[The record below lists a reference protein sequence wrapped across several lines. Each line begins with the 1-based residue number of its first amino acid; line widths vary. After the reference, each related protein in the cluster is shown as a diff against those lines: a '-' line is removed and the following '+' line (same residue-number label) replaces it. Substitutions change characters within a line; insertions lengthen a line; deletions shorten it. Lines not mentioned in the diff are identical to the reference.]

1 MTDPRRFSRATL
13 ILIVAAFVVYLV
25 GNADVPLWDRD
36 EPRYAQCSRQMLESG
51 DWVLPRYLG
60 DLRLAKPPLI
70 YWLQASSMTAF
81 GVNEFAARL
90 PSAIAMALTL
100 TLLAVAVRK
109 GLSAEHAFWS
119 VLVMAASVMTV
130 VSAKACLTDSVLL
143 LFITI
148 AQLCLYLIWR
158 GRGTW
163 PVFCI
168 LGLAIGLTLMTKG
181 PVGLGIHA
189 MTFVG
194 YGLLT
199 WSLRW
204 KKKSAELEGR
214 TEERTPSTTLDYAR
228 STVATADALVVS
240 KAPASRILLKVMTAI
255 VLVVAVCLPWV
266 ILVEQ
271 RWAALPADVRAEAA
285 RGSERKRAADPDAP
299 RSTGEHGYIWTV
311 IEKEVIH
318 RSKVGQEGHSGPPGY
333 YLAAIWGIFL
343 PWSLLLP
350 ATIVL
355 AWKRR
360 HLVHVRFALGA
371 VLGPWLM
378 FEIVQTKLPHYLLPC
393 FVPLA
398 ILTADAIVQCLRHG
412 VAALSDRAFRRGAVA
427 WGIVFG
433 LLGLTPWLAATWF
446 TPQPWIILAIVS
458 IAAIAYAA
466 YVVRTFLAGQTQRA
480 LVAMGLGGLLM
491 YGLLFRV
498 FLPSCDYLQLAPK
511 TADVLIANK
520 ATEPGKVLMLDYK
533 EPSLAFYQ
541 GGTIREHP
549 SNILTGKLLDLTKN
563 VDWYVVTRDV
573 WNASAPKSPAEADPR
588 LSLDIVSTFR
598 GLDVADGMRNV
609 EVMVLKRKQPSQ

>member
-1 MTDPRRFSRATL
+1 MTDRRFSRATL
-13 ILIVAAFVVYLV
+13 IVIFAALVVYLV
-25 GNADVPLWDRD
+25 GNGDVPLWDRD

-60 DLRLAKPPLI
+60 DLRMAKPPLI
-70 YWLQASSMTAF
+70 YWLQASSMTVF

-90 PSAIAMALTL
+90 PSVIAMVLTL
-100 TLLAVAVRK
+100 GLLAVVVRRA
-109 GLSAEHAFWS
+109 LSIEHAFWA
-119 VLVMAASVMTV
+119 VLVMASSVMTV

-143 LFITI
+143 LFISI
-148 AQLCLYLIWR
+148 AQLCLYLIWTGRR
-158 GRGTW
+158 GW
-163 PVFCI
+163 PVFLA
-168 LGLAIGLTLMTKG
+168 LGLAVGLTLLTKG

-204 KKKSAELEGR
+204 KKDTTNNEV
-214 TEERTPSTTLDYAR
+214 TPSGG
-228 STVATADALVVS
+228 VATEDQARPAAAALTPSSRLAWVAKVLS
-240 KAPASRILLKVMTAI
+240 VPAIAI
-255 VLVVAVCLPWV
+255 AVCLPWV
-266 ILVEQ
+266 ILIEQ
-271 RWAALPADVRAEAA
+271 RWAALPAEVRAEAA
-285 RGSERKRAADPDAP
+285 AKGSERKRAANPDAP

-311 IEKEVIH
+311 IEKEIID
-318 RSKVGQEGHSGPPGY
+318 RSKEGQEGHWGPPGY

-360 HLVHVRFALGA
+360 HLAHIRFALGA

-393 FVPLA
+393 FVPLS

-412 VAALSDRAFRRGAVA
+412 VAALSDRPFKRGAIA
-427 WGIVFG
+427 WAIVFTLIG
-433 LLGLTPWLAATWF
+433 SAPWLATLAF
-446 TPQPWIILAIVS
+446 RPQPWLILAVVS
-458 IAAIAYAA
+458 GVAAVYATLVA
-466 YVVRTFLAGQTQRA
+466 RRFVTGQTQQA
-480 LVAMGLGGLLM
+480 LITMGLGGLLI
-491 YGLLFRV
+491 YALLFRI
-498 FLPSCDYLQLAPK
+498 FLPSCDYLRLAPK
-511 TADVLIANK
+511 TAEVLIANE
-520 ATEPGKVLMLDYK
+520 ATQPGKVLMLDYK

-541 GGTIREHP
+541 GGTIREH
-549 SNILTGKLLDLTKN
+549 SATILTPRLLEITPN

-573 WNASAPKSPAEADPR
+573 WDASAPKKPGDSDAREA
-588 LSLDIVSTFR
+588 LNIVASFR

-609 EVMVLKRKQPSQ
+609 EVVVVQRKDRR